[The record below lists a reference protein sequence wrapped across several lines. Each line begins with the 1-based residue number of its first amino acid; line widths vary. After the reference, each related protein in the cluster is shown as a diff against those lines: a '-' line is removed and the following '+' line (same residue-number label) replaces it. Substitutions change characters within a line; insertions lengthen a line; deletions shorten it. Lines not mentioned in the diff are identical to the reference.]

1 MKGLEQEILLS
12 ETTIKNLRDQDLIQ
26 KTEEQKKQKEN
37 EQNLKQTSQ
46 NYFREVFSA
55 IVEAKKLR
63 AAVHKFEEEYE
74 NDYTASVRTDSVS
87 LNHKT
92 YQAHQ
97 KMMSLVQRYE
107 QHANSHNFLSFRD
120 RTIAYIENKK
130 KTKRFRHDGFF
141 TKPKELKT

>member
-1 MKGLEQEILLS
+1 MPEILKGLEQEILLS

-46 NYFREVFSA
+46 NYFREAFSA

-130 KTKRFRHDGFF
+130 KRQKDLGMMAF
-141 TKPKELKT
+141 

>member
-1 MKGLEQEILLS
+1 MK
-12 ETTIKNLRDQDLIQ
+12 
-26 KTEEQKKQKEN
+26 
-37 EQNLKQTSQ
+37 
-46 NYFREVFSA
+46 
-55 IVEAKKLR
+55 
-63 AAVHKFEEEYE
+63 

-130 KTKRFRHDGFF
+130 KDKKRFRHDGF
-141 TKPKELKT
+141 

>member
-1 MKGLEQEILLS
+1 MQS
-12 ETTIKNLRDQDLIQ
+12 
-26 KTEEQKKQKEN
+26 
-37 EQNLKQTSQ
+37 LKL
-46 NYFREVFSA
+46 
-55 IVEAKKLR
+55 KKLR

-130 KTKRFRHDGFF
+130 KDKKDLGMMAFL

>member
-55 IVEAKKLR
+55 IVEAKNLELLFTSSRK
-63 AAVHKFEEEYE
+63 
-74 NDYTASVRTDSVS
+74 NM
-87 LNHKT
+87 
-92 YQAHQ
+92 
-97 KMMSLVQRYE
+97 KMITPLLSE
-107 QHANSHNFLSFRD
+107 QTVFL
-120 RTIAYIENKK
+120 
-130 KTKRFRHDGFF
+130 
-141 TKPKELKT
+141 

>member
-1 MKGLEQEILLS
+1 MQS
-12 ETTIKNLRDQDLIQ
+12 
-26 KTEEQKKQKEN
+26 
-37 EQNLKQTSQ
+37 LKL
-46 NYFREVFSA
+46 
-55 IVEAKKLR
+55 KKLR

-141 TKPKELKT
+141 N